1 MSSLT
6 IQERQHGGVTIV
18 DLAGKI
24 LIGETNR
31 QMHDAIKRLVAE
43 GKQHILLNL
52 AKVTYIDSSGL
63 GEMVAGFTTLKA
75 AGGAL
80 KLYNVPEKVVSLM
93 TITKLYTVFE
103 IFEDEA
109 AGVASFEEP
118 VEGIPTGP
126 LVANASTDVAANNF
140 VN

>member
-6 IQERQHGGVTIV
+6 IQERQVSGVTVV

-43 GKQHILLNL
+43 GKQQILLNL

-80 KLYNVPEKVVSLM
+80 KLFNVPEKVVSLM

-118 VEGIPTGP
+118 AALPAP

-140 VN
+140 VH